1 MSDDNTQ
8 TELSAENTQPSELD
22 LLKQRAKMLGVEF
35 SNNIGLETLKERV
48 AAKLAGESNQ
58 ESQAQANPLAG
69 ESSEEE
75 AEKGEAPVKR
85 KSLRQHLVDEQT
97 KLIRI
102 RIQNLDPKKKD
113 LQGEIVTVAN
123 EHLGTIKKFVPY
135 GEASEEGYHVP
146 YCIYKYLIAKKF
158 LQIKTRKNKVNGQI
172 VVTSDWVRE
181 FSIEVLPDLTKK
193 ELQHLAATQ
202 AAAGNIG

>member
-48 AAKLAGESNQ
+48 AAKLAGESSQ

-75 AEKGEAPVKR
+75 AEEGEAPVKR

-181 FSIEVLPDLTKK
+181 FSIEVLPDLTEK
-193 ELQHLAATQ
+193 ELKHLAASQ

>member
-48 AAKLAGESNQ
+48 AAKLASESSQ
-58 ESQAQANPLAG
+58 ESQTQANPLAG

-75 AEKGEAPVKR
+75 AEEGEAPVKR

-158 LQIKTRKNKVNGQI
+158 LQIKTRKNKINGQI

-193 ELQHLAATQ
+193 ELQHLAASQ